1 METGV
6 RVEVLLFARL
16 REIVGAPSCTV
27 VVDGAA
33 AASADGASATPGP
46 RSDAPVTARSVWNS
60 LVLAHPRLAGADGG
74 LRVAVSQ
81 SYASWET
88 PVSAGDTVA
97 FIPPV
102 AGGSGADAGSVH
114 VWLTTDP
121 LDARAVEDLVRTD
134 EDGAVCTFTGVVR
147 NHADGHAVTDMDYEA
162 YPGMAESEM
171 RRIAEEALRR
181 FPATAIA
188 AVHRVGRLAI
198 GEASVVVSASAHH
211 RAAAFDAC
219 RYAIDTLKAEVPIW
233 KKEHG
238 PDGSV
243 WVDERLRAH

>member
-1 METGV
+1 VTETGV

-16 REIVGAPSCTV
+16 RELAGSASCTV
-27 VVDGAA
+27 VICDAPSGTVADIDPVAGARPA
-33 AASADGASATPGP
+33 P
-46 RSDAPVTARSVWNS
+46 PVTARSVWNA

-74 LRVAVSQ
+74 LRVAVNQ
-81 SYASWET
+81 SYASWDS
-88 PVSAGDTVA
+88 PVGAGDAVA

-102 AGGSGADAGSVH
+102 AGGSGEATVH

-121 LDARAVEDLVRTD
+121 LDPRAVEDLVRTD

-188 AVHRVGRLAI
+188 AVHRIGRLAI

-219 RYAIDTLKAEVPIW
+219 RYTIDTLKAEVPIW

-238 PDGSV
+238 PDGSL
-243 WVDERLRAH
+243 WVDERLRSH

>member
-1 METGV
+1 MDTGV

-16 REIVGAPSCTV
+16 RELVGAPSCSV
-27 VVDGAA
+27 VVEDDAAGA
-33 AASADGASATPGP
+33 GAG
-46 RSDAPVTARSVWNS
+46 APVTARSVWDA
-60 LVLAHPRLAGADGG
+60 LVLAHPRLAGADSG
-74 LRVAVSQ
+74 LRVAVNQ
-81 SYASWET
+81 SYASWDA
-88 PVSAGDTVA
+88 PVRPGDAVA

-102 AGGSGADAGSVH
+102 AGGSGAEAGGTVH

-121 LDARAVEDLVRTD
+121 LDPRTVEDLVRTD
-134 EDGAVCTFTGVVR
+134 EDGAVCTFSGVVR
-147 NHADGHAVTDMDYEA
+147 NHADGHPVTDMDYEA

-188 AVHRVGRLAI
+188 AVHRIGRLAI

-219 RYAIDTLKAEVPIW
+219 RYTIDTLKDEVPIW